1 MTSPLELCSLACS
14 LWFIIHSIWDRRLTR
29 THTHTHSLSLSL
41 SVSLELSL
49 THSLS
54 LSLSL
59 CLSLSRCLSVSLSL
73 SLSHNKKA
81 VLAGVVP
88 ALLWHLVL
96 LILVCRII
104 TGFAECL
111 TEAERFWS
119 ASFSGSSSCSQHDR
133 ITVLSSMSVL
143 CPISETG
150 RPWNVLL
157 RHGSV
162 RWPHAAHPDLWSG
175 HAQLVIKPDGGRA
188 T

>member
-29 THTHTHSLSLSL
+29 THTHTHSLSLS
-41 SVSLELSL
+41 VSLELSL

-54 LSLSL
+54 LSLSV
-59 CLSLSRCLSVSLSL
+59 CLSLAVSPSLCL

-119 ASFSGSSSCSQHDR
+119 ASFSGSSSCLQHDR

>member
-1 MTSPLELCSLACS
+1 MPALCGSS
-14 LWFIIHSIWDRRLTR
+14 FIQFGIEDSHA
-29 THTHTHSLSLSL
+29 HTHT
-41 SVSLELSL
+41 L
-49 THSLS
+49 T

-59 CLSLSRCLSVSLSL
+59 CLSGALSHSLSVSLSLSVCLSLAVSPSLCL

>member
-29 THTHTHSLSLSL
+29 THTHTHSLTHSLTLSL
-41 SVSLELSL
+41 S
-49 THSLS
+49 
-54 LSLSL
+54 
-59 CLSLSRCLSVSLSL
+59 LSLSRCLSVSLSL

-96 LILVCRII
+96 LILGCRII

-119 ASFSGSSSCSQHDR
+119 ASFSGSSSCLQHDR

>member
-1 MTSPLELCSLACS
+1 MPALCGSS
-14 LWFIIHSIWDRRLTR
+14 FIQFGIEDSHA
-29 THTHTHSLSLSL
+29 HTHTLTLSLSLSLWSSLSLTLCLSLSL
-41 SVSLELSL
+41 SV
-49 THSLS
+49 
-54 LSLSL
+54 
-59 CLSLSRCLSVSLSL
+59 CLSLAVSPSLCL

-119 ASFSGSSSCSQHDR
+119 ASFSGSSSCLQHDR

>member
-1 MTSPLELCSLACS
+1 MPALCGSS
-14 LWFIIHSIWDRRLTR
+14 FIQFGIEDSHA
-29 THTHTHSLSLSL
+29 HTHTHSLSLSL
-41 SVSLELSL
+41 CLSGAL
-49 THSLS
+49 SHSLS
-54 LSLSL
+54 VSLSL

-119 ASFSGSSSCSQHDR
+119 ASFSGSSSCLQHDR

>member
-1 MTSPLELCSLACS
+1 MPALCGSS
-14 LWFIIHSIWDRRLTR
+14 FIQFGIEDSHA
-29 THTHTHSLSLSL
+29 HTHTLTLSLSLSLWSSLSLTLCLSLSL
-41 SVSLELSL
+41 SVSL
-49 THSLS
+49 SLS
-54 LSLSL
+54 L
-59 CLSLSRCLSVSLSL
+59 RLSV

>member
-1 MTSPLELCSLACS
+1 MPALCGSS
-14 LWFIIHSIWDRRLTR
+14 FIQFGIEDSHA
-29 THTHTHSLSLSL
+29 HTHTLTLSLSLSLWSSLSLTLCLSLSL
-41 SVSLELSL
+41 SVSL
-49 THSLS
+49 
-54 LSLSL
+54 SLSL
-59 CLSLSRCLSVSLSL
+59 CL

-119 ASFSGSSSCSQHDR
+119 ASFSGSSSCLQHDR

>member
-1 MTSPLELCSLACS
+1 MPALCGSS
-14 LWFIIHSIWDRRLTR
+14 FIQFGIEDSHA
-29 THTHTHSLSLSL
+29 HTHTLTLSLCLSGALSHSLSVSLSL
-41 SVSLELSL
+41 SV
-49 THSLS
+49 
-54 LSLSL
+54 
-59 CLSLSRCLSVSLSL
+59 CLSLAVSPSLCL

-96 LILVCRII
+96 LILGCRII

-133 ITVLSSMSVL
+133 ITVLSSLSVL

>member
-1 MTSPLELCSLACS
+1 MPALCGSS
-14 LWFIIHSIWDRRLTR
+14 FIQFGIEDSHA
-29 THTHTHSLSLSL
+29 HTHTHSLSLSL
-41 SVSLELSL
+41 WSSLSL
-49 THSLS
+49 T
-54 LSLSL
+54 L
-59 CLSLSRCLSVSLSL
+59 CLSLSLSVSLSL
-73 SLSHNKKA
+73 SLRLSVSLSHNKKA

-119 ASFSGSSSCSQHDR
+119 ASFSGSSSCLQHDR

>member
-29 THTHTHSLSLSL
+29 THTHTH
-41 SVSLELSL
+41 

-54 LSLSL
+54 LSLWSSLSLTL
-59 CLSLSRCLSVSLSL
+59 CLSLSLSVCLSLAVSPSLCL

-119 ASFSGSSSCSQHDR
+119 ASFSGSSSCLQHDR

>member
-29 THTHTHSLSLSL
+29 THTHSLSLSL
-41 SVSLELSL
+41 CLSGAL
-49 THSLS
+49 SHSLS
-54 LSLSL
+54 VSLSL

-96 LILVCRII
+96 LILGCRII